1 MKKYIYI
8 VIIASLVFPSNIG
21 TGFIKNIVVP
31 GWGFEDK
38 QQSKKH
44 FFREVIIN

>member
-8 VIIASLVFPSNIG
+8 VIMIGLTFSSNIG
-21 TGFIKNIVVP
+21 TGFIKNIAVP

-38 QQSKKH
+38 NQSKK
-44 FFREVIIN
+44 